1 MAQVRNYKEAGFASL
16 FEELKWRGL
25 ISQSTDEQQLA
36 QALDGE
42 PLTYYCGYDP
52 TAASLHIGNLV
63 QLINM
68 RHLQAAGHHPIA
80 LVGGA
85 TGLIGDPRQSG
96 ERTLNSKDIVAGWAE
111 RLRKQIGRILPLDG
125 ENPVRF
131 VSNYDWVSKMSAID
145 FLRDVG
151 KNFRVGTMLSKD
163 IVARRLNSD
172 EGISFAEFSYQV
184 LQGNDFLYL
193 FDNYNV
199 TLQLGGSDQ
208 WGNLTSGMDLI
219 RKVRGASVHVFTSPI
234 ITDNQGRKFG
244 KSEGNAMWLDPTM
257 LSPYRFYQFWFN
269 QPDDEVVKLLKAFT
283 FLPKS
288 EIERLEKQIQE
299 DPGSREAQRVLA
311 WEVTSFVHGEDVT
324 NQAIAA
330 SSALFGKGDL
340 DAIDEQTLEAALDGV
355 KVKAQDGSLEFAKA
369 NSGDRV
375 VEAAVAAGLFRTIS
389 EARRAIEAGGLYVNN
404 NRVDSVDDILNDNS
418 FLHGRFAL
426 IRRGKKAIGAVE
438 RAQFFKRV

>member
-1 MAQVRNYKEAGFASL
+1 MAQVRNYREAGFASL

-25 ISQSTDEQQLA
+25 IAQSTDENQLA
-36 QALDGE
+36 KALDEG

-96 ERTLNSKDIVAGWAE
+96 ERTLNPKDIVATWAE
-111 RLRKQIGRILPLDG
+111 RLRQQIGRILPTDG
-125 ENPVRF
+125 DNPVRF
-131 VSNYDWVSKMSAID
+131 VSNYDWVSQMTVID

-151 KNFRVGTMLSKD
+151 KNFRLGTMLSKD
-163 IVARRLNSD
+163 IVARRLNSN

-184 LQGNDFLYL
+184 LQGNDFLHLY
-193 FDNYNV
+193 DTYHC

-219 RKVRGASVHVFTSPI
+219 RKVRGTSVHVFTSPI

-288 EIERLEKQIQE
+288 EIERLVKQIQE

-311 WEVTSFVHGEDVT
+311 WEVTSFVHGEEAT
-324 NQAIAA
+324 NQAIEA
-330 SSALFGKGDL
+330 SKALFGRGDL
-340 DAIDEQTLEAALDGV
+340 LSVNEDTLQAALDGV
-355 KVKAQDGSLEFAKA
+355 KVKQEDGSLAFATA
-369 NSGDRV
+369 QVGERV
-375 VEAAVAAGLFRTIS
+375 VEAAVAAGLFTSIS
-389 EARRAIEAGGLYVNN
+389 EARKTINAGGVYVNN
-404 NRVDSVDDILNDNS
+404 ERINDVDALLDASS
-418 FLHGRFAL
+418 FLHDRFVL
-426 IRRGKKAIGAVE
+426 IRRGKKAIGAVQ
-438 RAQFFKRV
+438 RA

>member
-1 MAQVRNYKEAGFASL
+1 MAQVRNYREAGFASL

-25 ISQSTDEQQLA
+25 IAQSTDEEQLA

-96 ERTLNSKDIVAGWAE
+96 ERTLNPKEVVAGWAE
-111 RLRKQIGRILPLDG
+111 RLRKQIGRILLTEG

-131 VSNYDWVSKMSAID
+131 VSNYDWVSTMTVID

-151 KNFRVGTMLSKD
+151 KNFRLGTMLAKD

-184 LQGNDFLYL
+184 LQGNDFLHLY
-193 FDNYNV
+193 DQYHC
-199 TLQLGGSDQ
+199 TLELGGSDQ
-208 WGNLTSGMDLI
+208 WGNLTAGMDLI
-219 RKVRGASVHVFTSPI
+219 RKVRGVSVHVFTSPI

-244 KSEGNAMWLDPTM
+244 KSEGNAMWIDPTM

-283 FLPKS
+283 FLEKS
-288 EIERLEKQIQE
+288 EIERLAQQIQQ

-311 WEVTSFVHGEDVT
+311 WEVTSFVHGDEAT
-324 NQAIAA
+324 TQAIEA
-330 SSALFGKGDL
+330 SQALFGRGDL
-340 DAIDEQTLEAALDGV
+340 SVIDEDTLAAALDGV
-355 KVKAQDGSLEFAKA
+355 KVAQDDGSLVFAQA
-369 NSGDRV
+369 HAGDRIV
-375 VEAAVAAGLFRTIS
+375 DAAVAAGLFRSIS
-389 EARRAIEAGGLYVNN
+389 EARKTITAGGLYVNN
-404 NRVDSVDDILNDNS
+404 ERIADVDAMIDEAM
-418 FLHGRFAL
+418 FLQHRFVL
-426 IRRGKKAIGAVE
+426 LRRGKKAIGVVE
-438 RAQFFKRV
+438 RA